1 MTLKEWQEL
10 RALDQIADA
19 LHNSGKGL
27 AETLDRIGDHLMTL
41 RGWPE
46 GPEGTDSSRVNDSKG
61 AIDFFDRTGKH
72 LQSVQVVDGIPSEAA
87 ANPADLRKL
96 AEIIGETS
104 GELGKM
110 QAGLE
115 AVKVGL
121 LEDATS
127 TMSAV
132 S

>member
-19 LHNSGKGL
+19 LHNSGTAL

-61 AIDFFDRTGKH
+61 AIDFFDQTGKH
-72 LQSVQVVDGIPSEAA
+72 LQTVQVVDGRPSRAV

-96 AEIIGETS
+96 AEIIGEIS

-115 AVKVGL
+115 AIKVGL
-121 LEDATS
+121 LENVTS
-127 TMSAV
+127 RTSAA